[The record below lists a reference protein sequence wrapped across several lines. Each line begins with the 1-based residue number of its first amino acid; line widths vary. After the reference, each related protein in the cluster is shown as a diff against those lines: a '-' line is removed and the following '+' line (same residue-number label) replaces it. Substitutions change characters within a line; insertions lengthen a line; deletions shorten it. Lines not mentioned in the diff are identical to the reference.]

1 MSGDVFPPL
10 FIPGLGNGGVVIQW
24 DMLLALC
31 LCDLFELLKWPI
43 TGIARLNFGQ
53 YIEAIYCAG
62 FKPFEGNVLCWWS
75 IISEQMIRK
84 HMHYRTVEC
93 LTS

>member
-10 FIPGLGNGGVVIQW
+10 IIPGLGDGGVVIQR
-24 DMLLALC
+24 DVLLALC

-43 TGIARLNFGQ
+43 TRITRLDFRQ

-62 FKPFEGNVLCWWS
+62 FKSFKGYVLCWRS
-75 IISEQMIRK
+75 IISK
-84 HMHYRTVEC
+84 
-93 LTS
+93 